1 MTTQQAYV
9 QVVSVALGLCKL
21 HTILIRMVKAAQL
34 RLGGFFVCKKLRIG
48 LDILKVIQ
56 NHIYFVCCVM
66 RRLAMKTLKENIITV
81 EDIKAEIEKA
91 EFDVPREDEDF
102 GDRYDRLH
110 AEWAVKGLKKYRDEL
125 KEAFADKDHFK
136 DWVIDRWGN
145 VDTFIAVINE
155 ELRLRSIESIREASE
170 CAALMKIFI
179 PSESGSRD
187 EAEEMVKR
195 NLEEALEDHDQRI
208 INIFDVE
215 IVPLLQWNEE
225 LLEMKAFLTN
235 DFYMKGTFTD
245 ELKQIYINVFTLLDR
260 NLSEEVEYSD
270 AHSFEYYTDLEDEWE
285 YLYLDDLNP
294 VEELLAILPG
304 SPYECDVMYYA
315 NSINWSIKNKH
326 VNTFKEKCKEL
337 YNSLHQ

>member
-1 MTTQQAYV
+1 
-9 QVVSVALGLCKL
+9 
-21 HTILIRMVKAAQL
+21 
-34 RLGGFFVCKKLRIG
+34 
-48 LDILKVIQ
+48 
-56 NHIYFVCCVM
+56 M

-91 EFDVPREDEDF
+91 EFDVSREDEDF

-125 KEAFADKDHFK
+125 KEAFTDKEHFK
-136 DWVIDRWGN
+136 DWVIDIWGDVN
-145 VDTFIAVINE
+145 TFIAVINE

-187 EAEEMVKR
+187 EAEEKVKR
-195 NLEEALEDHDQRI
+195 NLEEALEEHDQRI

-225 LLEMKAFLTN
+225 LLVMKAFLTN
-235 DFYMKGTFTD
+235 DFYMKGSFSD
-245 ELKQIYINVFTLLDR
+245 KLKEIYTNVFTLLDR
-260 NLSEEVEYSD
+260 NLPEKVEYSD
-270 AHSFEYYTDLEDEWE
+270 AHSFEYYVDLEDEWE

-294 VEELLAILPG
+294 IEELLAILPG

-315 NSINWSIKNKH
+315 HSINWSIKNKH

>member
-1 MTTQQAYV
+1 
-9 QVVSVALGLCKL
+9 
-21 HTILIRMVKAAQL
+21 
-34 RLGGFFVCKKLRIG
+34 
-48 LDILKVIQ
+48 
-56 NHIYFVCCVM
+56 M
-66 RRLAMKTLKENIITV
+66 RRLAMKTLKENIFTV

-125 KEAFADKDHFK
+125 KEAFADKELFK
-136 DWVIDRWGN
+136 DWVIDIWGDVN
-145 VDTFIAVINE
+145 TFIAIINE

-170 CAALMKIFI
+170 CGALMKIYI
-179 PSESGSRD
+179 SSEHGPRD
-187 EAEEMVKR
+187 VAEEMVKR

-215 IVPLLQWNEE
+215 LVPLLQWNEE
-225 LLEMKAFLTN
+225 LLAMKAFLTN

-260 NLSEEVEYSD
+260 NLSEKVEYSN

-285 YLYLDDLNP
+285 FLYLDDLNP

-315 NSINWSIKNKH
+315 KSINKLIKRNYIDTLKVEYNK
-326 VNTFKEKCKEL
+326 L
-337 YNSLHQ
+337 YENLVMR

>member
-1 MTTQQAYV
+1 ME
-9 QVVSVALGLCKL
+9 
-21 HTILIRMVKAAQL
+21 
-34 RLGGFFVCKKLRIG
+34 
-48 LDILKVIQ
+48 
-56 NHIYFVCCVM
+56 
-66 RRLAMKTLKENIITV
+66 TLKENIITV
-81 EDIKAEIEKA
+81 EDITAEIEKA
-91 EFDVPREDEDF
+91 EFEVPREDEDF
-102 GDRYDRLH
+102 DDRYDRLH

-125 KEAFADKDHFK
+125 KEAFADKEHFK
-136 DWVIDRWGN
+136 DWVIDIWGN
-145 VDTFIAVINE
+145 VDNFVAVINE

-170 CAALMKIFI
+170 CGALMKIYI
-179 PSESGSRD
+179 SSEHGPRD
-187 EAEEMVKR
+187 VAEKMVKR

-215 IVPLLQWNEE
+215 LVPLLQWNEE

-260 NLSEEVEYSD
+260 NLSEKVEYSN

-285 YLYLDDLNP
+285 FLYLDDLNP

-315 NSINWSIKNKH
+315 KSINSNLKVVQVEEVIKQLK
-326 VNTFKEKCKEL
+326 KEYIKL
-337 YNSLHQ
+337 YK

>member
-1 MTTQQAYV
+1 
-9 QVVSVALGLCKL
+9 
-21 HTILIRMVKAAQL
+21 
-34 RLGGFFVCKKLRIG
+34 
-48 LDILKVIQ
+48 
-56 NHIYFVCCVM
+56 
-66 RRLAMKTLKENIITV
+66 MKTLKENIITV
-81 EDIKAEIEKA
+81 EGITAEIEKA

-110 AEWAVKGLKKYRDEL
+110 AEWAVKGLKKYRNEL
-125 KEAFADKDHFK
+125 KEAFADKEHFK
-136 DWVIDRWGN
+136 DWVIDIWGN
-145 VDTFIAVINE
+145 VNTFIAVINE
-155 ELRLRSIESIREASE
+155 ELCLRSIESIREASE

-187 EAEEMVKR
+187 EAEEKVKR

-215 IVPLLQWNEE
+215 LVPLLQWNEE
-225 LLEMKAFLTN
+225 LLAMKAFLTN

-260 NLSEEVEYSD
+260 NLSEKVEYSN
-270 AHSFEYYTDLEDEWE
+270 AHSFEYYVDLEDEWE

-315 NSINWSIKNKH
+315 KYINYEIGRNRIEKIKAEYIK
-326 VNTFKEKCKEL
+326 L
-337 YNSLHQ
+337 YNQKIM

>member
-1 MTTQQAYV
+1 
-9 QVVSVALGLCKL
+9 
-21 HTILIRMVKAAQL
+21 
-34 RLGGFFVCKKLRIG
+34 
-48 LDILKVIQ
+48 
-56 NHIYFVCCVM
+56 M

-125 KEAFADKDHFK
+125 KETFADKEHFK
-136 DWVIDRWGN
+136 DWVIDIWGDVN
-145 VDTFIAVINE
+145 TFIAVINE

-179 PSESGSRD
+179 SSESGSRD
-187 EAEEMVKR
+187 EAEEKVKR
-195 NLEEALEDHDQRI
+195 NLEEALEEHDQRI

-260 NLSEEVEYSD
+260 NLSEKVEYSD
-270 AHSFEYYTDLEDEWE
+270 AHSFEYYVDLEDEWE

-315 NSINWSIKNKH
+315 HSINYEIGRNRIEKIKAEYIK
-326 VNTFKEKCKEL
+326 L
-337 YNSLHQ
+337 YNQKIM

>member
-1 MTTQQAYV
+1 MKKF
-9 QVVSVALGLCKL
+9 LK
-21 HTILIRMVKAAQL
+21 TILFLCALSSIAYAEDDAMAIL
-34 RLGGFFVCKKLRIG
+34 NKKR
-48 LDILKVIQ
+48 
-56 NHIYFVCCVM
+56 
-66 RRLAMKTLKENIITV
+66 
-81 EDIKAEIEKA
+81 AEIEKA

-125 KEAFADKDHFK
+125 KETFADKEHFK
-136 DWVIDRWGN
+136 DWVIDIWGDVN
-145 VDTFIAVINE
+145 TFIAVINE

-187 EAEEMVKR
+187 EAEEKVKR
-195 NLEEALEDHDQRI
+195 NLEEALEEHDQRI

-260 NLSEEVEYSD
+260 NISEKVEYSD
-270 AHSFEYYTDLEDEWE
+270 AHSFEYYVDLEDEWE

-294 VEELLAILPG
+294 VEELLAMLPG

-315 NSINWSIKNKH
+315 HSINREINLKRIYILKDRYEQYINH
-326 VNTFKEKCKEL
+326 FII
-337 YNSLHQ
+337 

>member
-1 MTTQQAYV
+1 
-9 QVVSVALGLCKL
+9 
-21 HTILIRMVKAAQL
+21 
-34 RLGGFFVCKKLRIG
+34 
-48 LDILKVIQ
+48 
-56 NHIYFVCCVM
+56 
-66 RRLAMKTLKENIITV
+66 MKTLKENIITV

>member
-1 MTTQQAYV
+1 
-9 QVVSVALGLCKL
+9 
-21 HTILIRMVKAAQL
+21 
-34 RLGGFFVCKKLRIG
+34 
-48 LDILKVIQ
+48 
-56 NHIYFVCCVM
+56 M

-125 KEAFADKDHFK
+125 KEAFADKEHFK
-136 DWVIDRWGN
+136 DWVIDIWGDVN
-145 VDTFIAVINE
+145 TFIAVINE

-187 EAEEMVKR
+187 EAEEKVKR
-195 NLEEALEDHDQRI
+195 NLEEALEEHDQRI

-235 DFYMKGTFTD
+235 DFYMKGSFSD
-245 ELKQIYINVFTLLDR
+245 ELKQIYTNVFTLLDR
-260 NLSEEVEYSD
+260 NLPEKVEYSD
-270 AHSFEYYTDLEDEWE
+270 AHSFEYYVDLEDEWE

-294 VEELLAILPG
+294 IEELLAMLPG

-315 NSINWSIKNKH
+315 HSINWSIKNKH